1 MAGGPEAAAM
11 AIEERREYARAGES
25 VAPATGLRTRK
36 GLAGVTSPCFVPSL
50 NEGAG
55 AGPRSGCIALGHPLR
70 GRRECHAMAADS
82 TASTTQRRKLRLRD
96 LTEDRRVAQMLALG
110 FSSGLPLLLVLGT
123 FTLRLADSGI
133 DIKTIGLFS
142 YVALPYSLKFLW
154 APSIDRVD
162 VPFLAARLG
171 RKRAWMVTT
180 QIATALALVLMAFAD
195 PKEQL
200 ALLGVGAFLVA
211 FCAATQDVVIDGWR
225 IEAAGT
231 DLQGIMAA
239 TSNLGYRFGLILAGA
254 GALYVAAYGGWTLAY
269 LSMAAL
275 MSVGFVAALLATPYD
290 RPREAATGRR
300 DLPAAMRRAVLE
312 PLTDLHARMGNALF
326 AVLALV
332 ALYRMPDFV
341 SGVMANPLYIKLGY
355 GKAEIATIVKLF
367 GIWVGIAGGFLGG
380 WSIARLGMFV
390 TLIIGAFIAAAS
402 HLSLAWLALGEPEQ
416 WRLAVAVS
424 IESLCGS
431 FAGIALIAYMSSLTT
446 PGFAATQYALFSSLY
461 ALPGKLVAGTSG
473 FVVAAYGFPTFF
485 AMTAA
490 VGIPVVALCFAVG
503 RIPQQTAPEQT
514 AEPAPETGN
523 PIPPAGL
530 ASPEA
535 EPDLPTKAAR
545 AQT

>member
-1 MAGGPEAAAM
+1 MADAAN
-11 AIEERREYARAGES
+11 S
-25 VAPATGLRTRK
+25 KTFPKDT
-36 GLAGVTSPCFVPSL
+36 
-50 NEGAG
+50 
-55 AGPRSGCIALGHPLR
+55 PLK
-70 GRRECHAMAADS
+70 A
-82 TASTTQRRKLRLRD
+82 QPRKLRLRD
-96 LTEDRRVAQMLALG
+96 ITEDKRVAQMLALG

-162 VPFLAARLG
+162 VPFLAPRLG
-171 RKRAWMVTT
+171 RKRAWMIVT

-195 PKEQL
+195 PKDHL
-200 ALLGVGAFLVA
+200 ALIGLGAFLVA

-254 GALYVAAYGGWTLAY
+254 GALYVAAYGGWMLAY
-269 LSMAAL
+269 LCMAAL
-275 MSVGFVAALLATPYD
+275 MGVGLIAALLATPYD
-290 RPREAATGRR
+290 RPREAATGKR
-300 DLPAAMRRAVLE
+300 DLPAAVRRAVLE
-312 PLTDLHARMGNALF
+312 PLTELYARMGKALF

-341 SGVMANPLYIKLGY
+341 SGVMANPLYITLGY

-367 GIWVGIAGGFLGG
+367 GIWVGIAGGFAGG
-380 WSIARLGMFV
+380 WSIARLGMFP
-390 TLIIGAFIAAAS
+390 TLVIGAFIAAAS

-416 WRLAVAVS
+416 WRLAIAVS

-473 FVVAAYGFPTFF
+473 FVVAAYGFPAFF

-503 RIPQQTAPEQT
+503 RIPQRTAP
-514 AEPAPETGN
+514 AESPAEATPEAVQGN
-523 PIPPAGL
+523 PTGPVGL
-530 ASPEA
+530 ASAEAGPEI
-535 EPDLPTKAAR
+535 PPKVAR

>member
-1 MAGGPEAAAM
+1 MFSAESTSKMREGPGGRAFAVSEVHELPPGGGS
-11 AIEERREYARAGES
+11 REVY
-25 VAPATGLRTRK
+25 
-36 GLAGVTSPCFVPSL
+36 
-50 NEGAG
+50 
-55 AGPRSGCIALGHPLR
+55 
-70 GRRECHAMAADS
+70 AMAADS
-82 TASTTQRRKLRLRD
+82 KTSPKAQPRKLRLRD
-96 LTEDRRVAQMLALG
+96 ITEDKRVAQMLALG

-123 FTLRLADSGI
+123 FTLRLADSSI

-162 VPFLAARLG
+162 VPFLARRLG

-195 PKEQL
+195 PKDQL

-275 MSVGFVAALLATPYD
+275 MGIGLIAALLATPYD
-290 RPREAATGRR
+290 RPREAATGKR
-300 DLPAAMRRAVLE
+300 DLPTAVRRAVLE

-367 GIWVGIAGGFLGG
+367 GIWVGIAGGFAGG
-380 WSIARLGMFV
+380 WSIARLGMFP
-390 TLIIGAFIAAAS
+390 TLVIGAFIAAAS

-416 WRLAVAVS
+416 WRLAIAVS

-503 RIPQQTAPEQT
+503 RIPQRTAAEA
-514 AEPAPETGN
+514 AEPEGTPATGAGN
-523 PIPPAGL
+523 PTGPVGL
-530 ASPEA
+530 ASAEASPEIS
-535 EPDLPTKAAR
+535 PKAAR